1 MRFKSPRQI
10 LSGEIIKIISREM
23 RKQKLKLSRTTRKEI
38 IQIAQVVK
46 EIEQQGLPKQFI
58 CKKLS
63 EDLGYGIFL
72 RLDAQ
77 PIYKGQLIAPYAGEI
92 SFVPQH
98 EDNEGSYAFT
108 PVERIHLNKVEQALF
123 DAKRR
128 YSPKRLYF
136 LKVDARKS
144 GNFTRFINHSETP
157 NIVAYTLSIPSNEYG
172 VEPSPVEIL
181 YFAKK
186 LIRPGEQ
193 LLVSYEDGEKSYW
206 LEGKPLPM
214 TPSTFRL

>member
-10 LSGEIIKIISREM
+10 LSGEVIKIISREM
-23 RKQKLKLSRTTRKEI
+23 RKQRLKLSCTTRKEI

-63 EDLGYGIFL
+63 KDLGYGIFL

-77 PIYKGQLIAPYAGEI
+77 PIKKGQLIAPYAGEI

-123 DAKRR
+123 DAKHR
-128 YSPKRLYF
+128 YSPRRLYF
-136 LKVDARKS
+136 LKVDARRS
-144 GNFTRFINHSETP
+144 GNFTRFINHSEKP
-157 NIVAYTLSIPSNEYG
+157 NIVAYTLSIPPNAYG
-172 VEPSPVEIL
+172 VEPSPVEIV

-206 LEGKPLPM
+206 LDGKPHPM
-214 TPSTFRL
+214 TPSTFQL